1 LKSRIEHFGAIVE
14 LPSPLPGLAW
24 VDRERARSLGL
35 EGGEAWQGEA
45 PSHLSGPTEVH
56 LVLSRRCDVGCR
68 GCYVDATPRGDQ
80 MLVEEARRVIDALAQ
95 QGVFHVAMGGG
106 ETLHHEDLFEMAAY
120 ARSRDI
126 VPNLTT
132 SGVGMTEAL
141 AERCRVFGQINVS
154 VDAVG
159 KNRGTLSFGEAE
171 RALRLLRAVKK
182 EVGINCVVSRS
193 SYDGI
198 GDVVRFA
205 KQLRLSEVELL
216 RFKPAGR
223 GASLFARENL
233 LPSQGRGI
241 YRRALWLAFR
251 HRIRVKLDCSF
262 APMIFAHRPS
272 RRAAE
277 FLGVVGCEG
286 GNILASVMP
295 DGQVVGCSFG
305 GPNEGS
311 VLEPGHLPA
320 MWKAG
325 FGAFRDYRMNAAEP
339 CRSCEYLQLCKG
351 GCRVV
356 AQAAGDWSAPDPGCP
371 KVQDYQA
378 REAAAGRRAR
388 RTLSVFPPSGT

>member
-1 LKSRIEHFGAIVE
+1 LKTRIEHFGAVVE
-14 LPSPLPGLAW
+14 LPAPLRGLAW
-24 VDRERARSLGL
+24 VDRERAKSLGL
-35 EGGEAWQGEA
+35 DGGAAWEGDA
-45 PSHLSGPTEVH
+45 PGHLSGPTEVH

-68 GCYVDATPRGDQ
+68 GCYVDAKPRGDE
-80 MLVEEARRVIDALAQ
+80 MSLEEARRAIDALAR

-106 ETLHHEDLFEMAAY
+106 ETLHHDQLFEIAAY
-120 ARSRDI
+120 ARSRGI

-132 SGVGMTEAL
+132 SGQGMTEIL

-159 KNRGTLSFGEAE
+159 ASRGSLSFADAE
-171 RALRLLRAVKK
+171 RALRMLRAAKK

-198 GDVVRFA
+198 GAVVRFA
-205 KQLRLSEVELL
+205 KKLRLSEVELL

-223 GASLFARENL
+223 GAPLFAKEDL
-233 LPSQGRGI
+233 LPAQARGI
-241 YRRALWLAFR
+241 YRRALWLSLR

-272 RRAAE
+272 RRAAA

-295 DGQVVGCSFG
+295 DGQIVGCSFG
-305 GPNEGS
+305 GPNEGN
-311 VLEPGHLPA
+311 VLDHGTLSA
-320 MWKAG
+320 AWTTG
-325 FGAFRDYRMNAAEP
+325 FGAFRNYRKNAPEP
-339 CRSCEYLQLCKG
+339 CRSCEYLELCNG

-356 AQAAGDWSAPDPGCP
+356 AQAAGDWFAPDPGCP
-371 KVQDYQA
+371 KVQEHRARQA
-378 REAAAGRRAR
+378 RESERSRRS
-388 RTLSVFPPSGT
+388 LPLVG

>member
-14 LPSPLPGLAW
+14 LPSPLRGLAW
-24 VDRERARSLGL
+24 VDRERARALGL
-35 EGGEAWQGEA
+35 DGEGAWEGET
-45 PSHLSGPTEVH
+45 PDHLSGPTEVH

-80 MLVEEARRVIDALAQ
+80 MSVDQARRAIDALAR
-95 QGVFHVAMGGG
+95 QGVFHIAMGGG
-106 ETLHHEDLFEMAAY
+106 ETLHHEELFAIAAH
-120 ARSRDI
+120 ARARGI

-132 SGVGMTEAL
+132 SGQGMTEAL

-159 KNRGTLSFGEAE
+159 KNRGTLSFGDAE
-171 RALRLLRAVKK
+171 RALRLLRSVKK

-198 GDVVRFA
+198 GEVARFA
-205 KQLRLSEVELL
+205 KRLRLSEVELL

-223 GASLFARENL
+223 GASLFAKEDL
-233 LPSQGRGI
+233 LPHQARGI
-241 YRRALWLAFR
+241 YRRALYLALR

-286 GNILASVMP
+286 GNILASVLP
-295 DGQVVGCSFG
+295 DGQIVGCSFG
-305 GPNEGS
+305 GPAEGS
-311 VLEPGHLPA
+311 VLEPGVMSA
-320 MWKAG
+320 AWASG
-325 FGAFRDYRMNAAEP
+325 FGAFRDYRKNAPEP

-356 AQAAGDWSAPDPGCP
+356 AQAAGDWFAPDPGCP
-371 KVQDYQA
+371 KVQDYRAGAA
-378 REAAAGRRAR
+378 RGNRAR
-388 RTLSVFPPSGT
+388 RSLPVLG